1 MLKKMCFLVFIT
13 TILFNV
19 KIIFADKVSLPLF
32 GKIIYLDPG
41 HGGLDPG
48 AIYGGIKEK
57 DINLEIT
64 KKLRNKLLKLGAIVY
79 LTRDGDYD
87 LSRIHTSS
95 RKKSDLSRR
104 ANIINESNCDLF
116 LSIHLN
122 AEITNSYKGAQV
134 FYSTKNSKN
143 KAIATIF
150 DKILKKRLTTKRKMK
165 KIKDLYLQSRIKRP
179 GVLLELGFMSNPN
192 ERYLLKKDSYQ
203 DKLVNAIIESTLIYF
218 KKTNIVL

>member
-1 MLKKMCFLVFIT
+1 MLKKMCFLVLII
-13 TILFNV
+13 TILFNI

-87 LSRIHTSS
+87 LSRIQTSS

-134 FYSTKNSKN
+134 FYSAKNSKN

-165 KIKDLYLQSRIKRP
+165 KIKDLYLHSKIRRP

-192 ERYLLKKDSYQ
+192 ERYLLKNDSYQ
-203 DKLVNAIIESTLIYF
+203 DKLVNAIIESILIYF